1 MSLTCSVVT
10 LCCVL
15 HCVCTVCAPY
25 GVQRCVWTE
34 QIGDVFAVL
43 IEFYFSMGN
52 MEKCY
57 QVSLPL
63 VPFVCCLRARALRE
77 QAHCA
82 YT

>member
-1 MSLTCSVVT
+1 MLCGDFVLCAT
-10 LCCVL
+10 LCL
-15 HCVCTVCAPY
+15 YCVCTVRCST
-25 GVQRCVWTE
+25 VCVCVWTE

>member
-1 MSLTCSVVT
+1 M
-10 LCCVL
+10 
-15 HCVCTVCAPY
+15 CAPY

>member
-1 MSLTCSVVT
+1 VCYTVFV
-10 LCCVL
+10 LCVHRTVFNGVCV
-15 HCVCTVCAPY
+15 
-25 GVQRCVWTE
+25 CVWTE